1 MRASACCEPHV
12 RIKAEVWV
20 KRCAHQGEV
29 WLRNVHVGRGKRAW
43 WVWHVRVTCQVEAG
57 SGRPAS
63 GTPVALYA
71 TFVGKH
77 TQRLRLGIC
86 VGPRAH
92 VWASVW
98 DQGHTCGHMCGTKGT
113 RVGICVGPRAY
124 VYCGRAHSMSWVG
137 VRGSQLGVRGDEQ
150 ARQVWG
156 CIWAGC
162 KEAAGKS
169 RCGSSPPLLPFA
181 LLLVPSFSPP
191 HLAASIHTSYSCS
204 CAAAASWCRNIAAPA
219 TPLSGPSHRALSKSG
234 SASVLSKSGSGSTA
248 AADRMLGTARPPSQR
263 PPATLPD
270 AFAASAGATAPAA
283 ALSGRV
289 QGAFAA
295 QCGGPHVDRPSEGGR
310 NGEEPGSPPSSANRV
325 AVSADVGVR
334 ARARKAKGGG
344 KPDGDGGWKTVSYG
358 PKRAPDASK
367 SS

>member
-1 MRASACCEPHV
+1 MTSIMMMNHERAPLSILSNHTLAVTYLVCWWLVNHFPRKLVSGMLSRKPCKML
-12 RIKAEVWV
+12 IKACTQLCRAKLIQTRINLAVEMYPNNLIGPLIIGTL
-20 KRCAHQGEV
+20 CACGGKLTQDTVRLAQGV
-29 WLRNVHVGRGKRAW
+29 L
-43 WVWHVRVTCQVEAG
+43 
-57 SGRPAS
+57 
-63 GTPVALYA
+63 
-71 TFVGKH
+71 
-77 TQRLRLGIC
+77 
-86 VGPRAH
+86 VGPHEANVQTYSSRSAFLC
-92 VWASVW
+92 ALFYLL
-98 DQGHTCGHMCGTKGT
+98 
-113 RVGICVGPRAY
+113 A
-124 VYCGRAHSMSWVG
+124 
-137 VRGSQLGVRGDEQ
+137 
-150 ARQVWG
+150 
-156 CIWAGC
+156 C
-162 KEAAGKS
+162 KWPATAVMTQEEAFSAM
-169 RCGSSPPLLPFA
+169 A
-181 LLLVPSFSPP
+181 LLLVV
-191 HLAASIHTSYSCS
+191 HVIAAEWSGRPLDWTLPIVNTLLLVT
-204 CAAAASWCRNIAAPA
+204 NIAAPA
-219 TPLSGPSHRALSKSG
+219 TPLSGPSHRA
-234 SASVLSKSGSGSTA
+234 LSKSGSGSTA